1 MGLVSISR
9 PSSHSGNSQS
19 PSTLSIRPNFETFAP
34 KFRPFAIVK
43 KNLTLGEV
51 ERNHMFMALNETRWR
66 VSRPRGSGAR
76 LGLKRQTLDFRMKK
90 LGIVRP
96 GSEP

>member
-19 PSTLSIRPNFETFAP
+19 PSTLSVRPNFETFAP
-34 KFRPFAIVK
+34 KSRPFAIVK

-51 ERNHMFMALNETRWR
+51 ERNHILVTLRE
-66 VSRPRGSGAR
+66 SR
-76 LGLKRQTLDFRMKK
+76 
-90 LGIVRP
+90 
-96 GSEP
+96 